1 MTGMKDWH
9 LASGYR
15 YAGVVTG
22 LRSEP
27 DRRDVAVIVSD
38 APAAAAGVFTQN
50 RVCAAPVQVS
60 RERLPRADARAIVVC
75 SGNANACTGEQGLAD
90 ARRMAEIVAQE
101 LPCRPEQV
109 LIASTGV
116 IGRPLPMPVLEA
128 GIPMAVKA
136 IAPGREALH
145 DAARAILTTDTG
157 IKVSSRVLD
166 LDSGPVTV
174 TGFAKGAAMIGPN
187 LATMLGF
194 VLTDA
199 AADPDDLQQVL
210 KAACDDSFN
219 CVSVEGHTSTN
230 DTAFL
235 LANGTG
241 PKLAG
246 RDLATFRDAVSGAC
260 VELARKIAIDAEGA
274 EHLITIAVEGCRTD
288 AEAKQIAKT
297 IAESALV
304 KTAVFGADPN
314 WGRVVSAAGYAGV
327 PFEEKDLSLWMG
339 DLPLYRS
346 GVPLPFDA
354 AAASA
359 YLKHNREVHFKL
371 RLTLGPGRCTFHT
384 CDLTYEYVKLN
395 ADYTT

>member
-1 MTGMKDWH
+1 MSEWH
-9 LASGYR
+9 LARGYR
-15 YAGVVTG
+15 YAGVVSG

-38 APAAAAGVFTQN
+38 TPATAAGVFTQN

-60 RERLPRADARAIVVC
+60 RDRLPRADARAIVVC

-90 ARRMAEIVAQE
+90 ARRMAELVAAE
-101 LPCRPEQV
+101 LHCRPEQV
-109 LIASTGV
+109 LVASTGV

-128 GIPMAVKA
+128 GIPKAVKA
-136 IAPGREALH
+136 VAPGRDALN
-145 DAARAILTTDTG
+145 DAAHAILTTDTG
-157 IKVSSRVLD
+157 IKVSSRVLEFAG
-166 LDSGPVTV
+166 GPVAV

-199 AADPDDLQQVL
+199 AVHETDLLHVL
-210 KAACDDSFN
+210 KAAADGSFN

-230 DTAFL
+230 DTVFL

-241 PKLAG
+241 PKLIG
-246 RDLATFRDAVSGAC
+246 HDLATFRDAVTGVC

-274 EHLITIAVEGCRTD
+274 EHLITIDVEGCRTD
-288 AEAKQIAKT
+288 VEAKQIAKAV
-297 IAESALV
+297 AESALV
-304 KTAVFGADPN
+304 KTAVFGNDPN

-327 PFEEKDLSLWMG
+327 MFEEKDLSLWMG
-339 DLPLYRS
+339 DLPLYRT
-346 GVPLPFDA
+346 GTPLPFDA

-384 CDLTYEYVKLN
+384 CDLTTEYVKLN